1 MALLH
6 WHYVCPRIK
15 VILAVQHMT
24 SPLLSH
30 FQPNVSDEY
39 STEEF
44 SHPTALNYCQQPSM
58 FSTVMGVASL
68 QIQARVLST
77 IVFSGSILL
86 QFSAKIASQRFLA
99 VSLLRFHMTWY

>member
-1 MALLH
+1 
-6 WHYVCPRIK
+6 
-15 VILAVQHMT
+15 MT

-77 IVFSGSILL
+77 IVFSGGVLL
-86 QFSAKIASQRFLA
+86 QFSTKIASPRFLA

>member
-1 MALLH
+1 
-6 WHYVCPRIK
+6 
-15 VILAVQHMT
+15 MT

-58 FSTVMGVASL
+58 FSTVMGVASF

-77 IVFSGSILL
+77 IVFSGSVLL
-86 QFSAKIASQRFLA
+86 QFSTKIASPRFLA